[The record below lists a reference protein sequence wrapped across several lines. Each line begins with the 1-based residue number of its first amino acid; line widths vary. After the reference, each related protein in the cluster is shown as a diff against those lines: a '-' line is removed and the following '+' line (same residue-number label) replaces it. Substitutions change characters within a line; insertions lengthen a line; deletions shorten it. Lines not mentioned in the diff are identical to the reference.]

1 VREVAAEN
9 PGVRLVAGHAGALR
23 TAYPAMIAVAR
34 ECSNV
39 YLEICGSNLTG
50 YWLEQMVHALG
61 PERVLYG
68 SDFPFIDLR
77 YSIGRV
83 AFARLSLAE
92 RLSVLGGAMS
102 KLLGQ
107 RRLDQ
112 EVVS

>member
-1 VREVAAEN
+1 
-9 PGVRLVAGHAGALR
+9 
-23 TAYPAMIAVAR
+23 
-34 ECSNV
+34 V
-39 YLEICGSNLTG
+39 YLEICGTSLTG
-50 YWLEQMVHALG
+50 HWLEQMVRMLG

-83 AFARLSLAE
+83 AFARLPLAE

-107 RRLDQ
+107 RHLNQ
-112 EVVS
+112 EVVP